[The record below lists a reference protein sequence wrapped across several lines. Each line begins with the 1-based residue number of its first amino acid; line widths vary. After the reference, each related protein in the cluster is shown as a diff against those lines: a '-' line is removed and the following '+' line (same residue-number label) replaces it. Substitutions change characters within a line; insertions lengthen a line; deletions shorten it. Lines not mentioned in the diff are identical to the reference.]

1 MTSLW
6 AFAIILNE
14 KDEVLLCHRNDYDLW
29 NLPWWKVEPWESP
42 WEAVIREVKEETWYD
57 AEISK
62 LLWLYYKPEKN
73 DLVFQFVC
81 KIIWW
86 ELKLNLEANQI
97 EYFDREKLPSNTSPK
112 QVERINDYFEKNKKI
127 IMKNQLWPWTID
139 LINQGKL

>member
-14 KDEVLLCHRNDYDLW
+14 KDETLLCHRNDYDLW
-29 NLPWWKVEPWESP
+29 NLPWWKVEIWESP

-57 AEISK
+57 VEISE
-62 LLWLYYKPEKN
+62 LLWLYYKPEKD

-81 KIIWW
+81 KITWW
-86 ELKLNLEANQI
+86 ELILNLEANQI
-97 EYFDREKLPSNTSPK
+97 EYFDRKQLPSNTSPK

-139 LINQGKL
+139 LIKQWKF